1 MINLG
6 GNVLT
11 LGDKLDGSPWRVG
24 LRAPVPSGGKLEA
37 ASFASVAV
45 CGKSVVT
52 TGVYERAFMRDGRV
66 LHHILDPRTGLPAVT
81 DVLSATVVSDAS
93 IDGDGFTTALVVMG
107 AARALAFAEQTPGI
121 EAIILT
127 TQGQL
132 LHTSGVVGEAGRFSV
147 SA

>member
-1 MINLG
+1 M
-6 GNVLT
+6 
-11 LGDKLDGSPWRVG
+11 R
-24 LRAPVPSGGKLEA
+24 
-37 ASFASVAV
+37 
-45 CGKSVVT
+45 GKSVVT
-52 TGVYERAFMRDGRV
+52 SGVYERAFMRDGRV

-93 IDGDGFTTALVVMG
+93 IDGDGLTTALVVMG
-107 AARALAFAEQTPGI
+107 AACALAFAEQTPGI

-147 SA
+147 SV

>member
-1 MINLG
+1 M
-6 GNVLT
+6 
-11 LGDKLDGSPWRVG
+11 
-24 LRAPVPSGGKLEA
+24 
-37 ASFASVAV
+37 
-45 CGKSVVT
+45 VT
-52 TGVYERAFMRDGRV
+52 SGVYERAFMRDGRV